1 MYTNYILL
9 VLSTIV
15 GLSITAPTKSLEPR
29 GASQCAQY
37 SSISTGAYTIYTN
50 EWGASS
56 GTGSQC
62 STIDGLTGNTLA
74 WDTTWTWSGTVNQ
87 VKSYTNVEIGMTS
100 KPLSQYKSIQTS
112 WAWRYVSG
120 YEANLEYNPC
130 KGSRANIIVP
140 SYTGTSLRCNVAYDT
155 FLGTSATGAQAYE
168 VMVWIGVFG
177 GVSPLS
183 DNGYP
188 FTPIASPTIDNTAFN
203 LAKGHNGNTIVY
215 SFVAQSGAATSFS
228 GDLLNFYKWLE
239 TNEGLSSAQ
248 YLQSVQA
255 GSEVFTGSN
264 AKLTTTG
271 YSIAVS

>member
-112 WAWRYVSG
+112 WAW
-120 YEANLEYNPC
+120 
-130 KGSRANIIVP
+130 